1 MIVTVNGVDLDT
13 RLEGPENAPVVTLSH
28 SLCCDLTAWDE
39 LADELKHEYRVL
51 RYSLRGHGESAS
63 VPGPYTFRMLASDV
77 AAIQDHYDIKTSHFV
92 GLSIGGMIGQKFALM
107 YPERMKSLVI
117 SSSLC
122 ELPVGAAAIWPERIR
137 EAQENGIEAQIDSS
151 MSRWFT
157 EETLTYRPDL
167 DTRVRAMIRG
177 TSVEGYVGCSQA
189 IQAIDLVD
197 LIPAI
202 NASTL
207 VIVGREDMGTPVA
220 SSELIHRQI
229 SESKMVVL
237 EEASHQAAMEKPDEF
252 NAFIRVHLAENA

>member
-1 MIVTVNGVDLDT
+1 MLVTVNGVDLDT

-51 RYSLRGHGESAS
+51 RYSLRGHGKSGS
-63 VPGPYTFRMLASDV
+63 LPGPYTFRMLASDV

-122 ELPVGAAAIWPERIR
+122 ELPEGAAALWPERIQ
-137 EAQENGIEAQIDSS
+137 EVQENGIEAQVDSS
-151 MSRWFT
+151 MERWFL
-157 EETLTYRPDL
+157 EGALTYRPDL
-167 DTRVRAMIRG
+167 DARVREMILS
-177 TSVEGYVGCSQA
+177 TSVDGYVGCSQA
-189 IQAIDLVD
+189 IAAIDLAD
-197 LIPAI
+197 QIPAI
-202 NASTL
+202 QASTL

-220 SSELIHRQI
+220 CSELIHRQI
-229 SESKMVVL
+229 EDSKMVIL
-237 EEASHQAAMEKPDEF
+237 EGASHQAAMEKPDEF
-252 NAFIRVHLAENA
+252 NAYIRVHLAENA